1 MKNQVILFN
10 SPWIKKKEDIVEED
24 NTHLRIGI
32 ASIAAYLKSNNID
45 VTIIDSNDINEIKE
59 KIKEYNPDIVGFP
72 AYTFEIF
79 DSAETATIVKK
90 IKPQVLVVVGGAHP
104 SAMPKETLEEF
115 PVFDVAVFGEGEQT
129 LLEIAKGVEFKNI
142 RGIAYRDSGQIIQNE
157 KRELIE
163 DLNFLPFPAWDLYDL
178 KKYKDKRGEN
188 FLYLPVESAR
198 GCPFSCIF
206 CYRIAGK
213 IMRYKI
219 PEKIV
224 DEIENNI
231 KKYNANKIYFV
242 EGTFGVNKKH
252 TIALYD
258 EIIKRKITGKVSFEV
273 STRVDVIDKEIL
285 SKMKEVG
292 VVDIGFG
299 IESGDDFILKKVG
312 KNTSREIITNAIKM
326 CKDAG
331 FKVGATFII
340 GHPYET
346 KESILKTIK
355 FAKKLPIVTANF
367 AIMVPFPG
375 TEVRKLAVDNVG
387 GLRIRTNNWRL
398 YGKQIGE
405 AMELD
410 TVPRDKLIKLQNKAY
425 RDFYLTPKRWRY
437 LLRHLTINRLLY
449 AFKRLIGL
457 D

>member
-1 MKNQVILFN
+1 MKKHVVLFN

-24 NTHLRIGI
+24 NTHLRVGI
-32 ASIAAYLKSNNID
+32 ASMAAYLRSSGIN
-45 VTIIDSNDINEIKE
+45 VAIIDSDDIDEIKR
-59 KIKEYNPDIVGFP
+59 KIEEYDPDIVGFP

-90 IKPQVLVVVGGAHP
+90 IKPRALVVVGGAHP

-115 PVFDVAVFGEGEQT
+115 PVFDVVVFGEGEQT

-142 RGIAYRDSGQIIQNE
+142 RGIAYRDSDQIVQNE

-163 DLNFLPFPAWDLYDL
+163 DLNLLPFPAWDLYDL
-178 KKYKDKRGEN
+178 KRYKNTRGEN

-198 GCPFSCIF
+198 GCPFNCIF

-213 IMRYKI
+213 VMRYKT
-219 PEKIV
+219 PGKIV

-231 KKYNANKIYFV
+231 IQYSAAKIYFV

-252 TIALYD
+252 TINLYD
-258 EIIKRKITGKVSFEV
+258 EVMKRGLTGKVSFEV

-326 CKDAG
+326 CNEAG

-340 GHPYET
+340 GHPFET
-346 KESILKTIK
+346 RESILKTIK
-355 FAKKLPIVTANF
+355 FAKNLPIVTANF

-375 TEVRKLAVDNVG
+375 TEIRKLALDNVG
-387 GLRIRTNNWRL
+387 GLKIRTNNWRL

-405 AMELD
+405 AMELENI
-410 TVPRDKLIKLQNKAY
+410 PRNELIKLQNKAY
-425 RDFYLTPKRWRY
+425 RDFYLTLKRFPY
-437 LLRHLTINRLLY
+437 LLKHLTFNRLFY
-449 AFKRLIGL
+449 AFKRMIGL
-457 D
+457 N